1 MTDIILAADI
11 GGTTCKLGI
20 FDKDLEQLHKWS
32 IDTDTSDHTGELLLK
47 NIYNSFTEKIAE
59 YKYDF
64 NNVVGVGIGVL
75 GLLILIL
82 ELYTELLI
90 YIGPIVSM

>member
-32 IDTDTSDHTGELLLK
+32 IDTDTSDHTGEVTLKTFIILLLK
-47 NIYNSFTEKIAE
+47 RLQNINM
-59 YKYDF
+59 
-64 NNVVGVGIGVL
+64 
-75 GLLILIL
+75 IL
-82 ELYTELLI
+82 T
-90 YIGPIVSM
+90 M